1 MWNYLSQGE
10 KGEIKQILELKMI
23 LIIYPHAIYHSTVE
37 DKGSVNYLLLND
49 EKKLEAKEIY
59 KPKKIGKN

>member
-10 KGEIKQILELKMI
+10 KGEIKQILELKMK
-23 LIIYPHAIYHSTVE
+23 LIIYPYAIYHINTVK

-59 KPKKIGKN
+59 KQ